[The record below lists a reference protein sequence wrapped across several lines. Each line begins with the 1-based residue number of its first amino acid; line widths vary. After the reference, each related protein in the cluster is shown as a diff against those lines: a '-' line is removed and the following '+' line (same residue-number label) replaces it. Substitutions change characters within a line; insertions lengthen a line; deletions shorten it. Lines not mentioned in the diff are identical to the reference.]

1 MEHQTIHIKSWLIN
15 YKHSSVNI
23 ALVFF
28 LVTILGQYH
37 ILLMG
42 EVMYKE
48 IVTKA
53 VIGKGK
59 KTFRD
64 KYELIAGEAV
74 DTILGCW
81 VINHKVF
88 GRSEN
93 DEVVIEGNFDV
104 NVWYSYDNNTKTT
117 VEVRNVSYNEKVKV
131 HMLEDNSLTSESEI
145 LLTTIKVP
153 TVIDVNVNSNIIT
166 YEIEKEIGIEII
178 GDTKVKIAVME
189 NDNTFEDTTE
199 ELTDK
204 ELDSIIDNE
213 INENYLQ

>member
-1 MEHQTIHIKSWLIN
+1 
-15 YKHSSVNI
+15 
-23 ALVFF
+23 
-28 LVTILGQYH
+28 
-37 ILLMG
+37 MG

-81 VINHKVF
+81 VINHKVS

-153 TVIDVNVNSNIIT
+153 TVVDVNVNSNIIT